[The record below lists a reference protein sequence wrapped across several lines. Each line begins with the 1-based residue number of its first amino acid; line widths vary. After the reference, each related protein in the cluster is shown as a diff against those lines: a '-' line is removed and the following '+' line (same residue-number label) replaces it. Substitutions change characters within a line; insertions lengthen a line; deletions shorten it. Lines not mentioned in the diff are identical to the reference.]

1 MKLYHAWIDARRTAN
16 LVGAQPR
23 AIVVGIA
30 TIFGD
35 LLWLRFASPPGQR
48 VVRATAKSAF
58 RVTEAGFSGTLVDV

>member
-16 LVGAQPR
+16 LVGAQKR

-35 LLWLRFASPPGQR
+35 LL
-48 VVRATAKSAF
+48 
-58 RVTEAGFSGTLVDV
+58 